1 MMENSSSSSQPPCK
15 VSQAVSLLSF
25 PQLSLSTKPKPSLLT
40 SDAGA
45 STLADTGL
53 LPNRGDKPTKPSLS
67 TSTGGA
73 LSYRAVAARA
83 VSQRPAGHPSSD
95 TETDCRRDSERAC
108 EDDRVWSASPG
119 DAEVKPQKKPAKRGL
134 HRGTSPRD
142 EALCASGSGTPKN
155 EEGSRVARSAS
166 PLHARNSKGE
176 GGKAVLSAETQ
187 TEKAAGGKGE
197 KKPSV
202 RGEGGSHGK
211 RKQRKPLDLRLA
223 AAGASDLP
231 VFDKEGEK
239 EAHLT
244 VMLRPGN
251 RKRRSCVD
259 AVSGCLL
266 FWGVRCPS
274 KFAGASNTWCAEGD
288 KCLACHTDAEYFGHP
303 AVYKTVLCS
312 NLKNNSSR
320 SCCFSANAGG
330 NSATGASPRKR
341 GSEALLSCG
350 RVRCCCWKAHT
361 KAELRTELAKKYTLT
376 GLGKLPSPLAQHPGL
391 SGLEPNG
398 AECCRAPG
406 ATSAKDSTRADAS
419 SSVSGGG
426 LSRQTRRASLSFAG
440 GALPRETGGCCLSQ
454 DPREGPRSLCGFSG
468 ASEKPPKKTE
478 DKRSEEFAGTGL
490 KSVGNSEKTKDSAK
504 DSGSGDG
511 ASRFHAPPA
520 LWASPKGPK
529 GTFRDDGKTAACDGN
544 GACDSKTGE
553 EGEKVE
559 RASAACSWR
568 ECTQWRGTGA
578 KVAGDTGVPLAPV
591 AGEESG
597 KGKATAGG
605 SFHNAGV
612 PSADGIGPANVF
624 LPDGSLDLDL
634 FKVFPCRHRNVLHE
648 RKSCPFYHNY
658 RDKRRAPVTYQAEQC
673 EEQFDLDTATIQ
685 CSKGDNCERCHNR
698 HELLYHPNIYKQRFC
713 SNFSQTEK
721 GGSTTCARGVFCAFA
736 HSRAEIR
743 ATLFTEQEEK
753 EPDCQFFVAKFKTV
767 WCPYGSQHDWHTC
780 VYAHTYQDCRRAP
793 AIGYGSEPCPSWSK
807 DLHSA
812 DYDRRC
818 PHGARCSFSH
828 GSKEQL
834 YHPSYYKTM
843 PCMDYRP
850 QSGDANGKSGE
861 KGRSFRHGGS
871 GSSGGCPRG
880 FLCAFYHEVTER
892 RLPVPPC
899 STPGW
904 TFSYSMPL
912 PLSQLKLLQPLFLEP
927 PLFNL
932 DDFEAF
938 GHHSRLTA
946 ASRRAGAGNG
956 SEGPLVSASRA
967 IAFASPSEHQNSN
980 RLHRTGG
987 VSLGLVSSGAFSN
1000 FSVSGPLCANPPGSS
1015 PKALALAKGGTAPH
1029 SAGSA
1034 KPSAMGRRR
1043 SSFSSY
1049 STSYGAS
1056 FAAPA
1061 FAPPYSAGVQGQGL
1075 EAAALGPLEA
1085 GLGPEGVC
1093 GAFDGREDLHALAPQ
1108 LESRRRIGPCW
1119 SAGLAEAREPVLQKK
1134 DPARRLSQGSVQD
1147 SLCGAAVHAAS
1158 VGSGS
1163 VAALREGNDERR
1175 EDLHS
1180 WSEPTS
1186 CFPTSFEPASGLL
1199 APPKREQRQEHLLL
1213 QVAAM
1218 LLNGASQGETE
1229 TFVAVAPEAEEDP
1242 EGEELGHTFSVEN
1255 AEAPFFVAQSEFLA
1269 DLALGNP
1276 AGFSEP
1282 SAAPE
1287 EDGKAVAEYAPALFT
1302 PHGGDERVGAKGSLA
1317 GPRDTLALGTFLPA
1331 FPGDPVASG
1340 LSKEAVE
1347 ARANDKALAFS
1358 GVVSRGTSERRLR
1371 GSTAKNASLHA
1382 LAVERRECHKTFDS
1396 SALLLPFAAGTLS
1409 SSSPPC
1415 VSSGGFSV
1423 ETPDSLGEAG
1433 MPGGKAT
1440 HVARRLERDET
1451 EVWST
1456 STEGGRGPKGGP
1468 TPSQGDLWSSP
1479 SLETLASRGDGE
1491 ENACGVLGARP
1502 VEKGAFPATHGRRFM
1517 RLFDNGNVWGPSTR
1531 AHVSEADAQLFAPL
1545 SFSAPLSS
1553 SPPGIFAP
1561 DGMESKTHRQGRSAP
1576 HNLEISILQ
1585 SAPAPKKES
1594 VWGGEEE
1601 GDVFD
1606 PPAFPGS
1613 SPCEGRPAASSASSS
1628 SLAVFCPAS
1637 RQSSEDSTRRSSGGF
1652 RGHGGSGEGP
1662 VCPLSV
1668 SNLWGAQWRP
1678 VEAETAGPSQW
1689 GPLASSAPP
1698 GLLRTAARGQKG
1710 VSGDANEASPCS
1722 YSSASSSHLCGGDD
1736 ERKQHSSSA
1745 VVTVGGASLGRRES
1759 SSSSDIRGKKEELRG
1774 IPTAAVTAVET
1785 AAAALWGAFEE
1796 DEDERRRDSSGSP
1809 VALSTQKA
1817 AGNERLS
1824 IDRKQSFLEE
1834 AMSALWKMKSREHT
1848 EQGDDQGVD
1857 AEPLVAKPAHGDK
1870 TENRHGQVRGET
1882 RRHMRTP
1889 HAHRPVVLAVCAQD
1903 EDTQVAYLKSL
1914 LCLRAWSNVI
1924 LYVSLRREQ
1933 TRNPEISD
1941 SALLQTLA
1949 ALSKETVRYH
1959 VSHLCEE
1966 ELSAEELDAFL
1977 ATETEDRRRLLIV
1990 YGKRDSWEVE
2000 KDGSRRSPVTG
2011 RDTELSLSS
2020 ENSRSL
2026 FSLLRL
2032 RRKTDNAG
2040 NGGALKSLAVIGL
2053 HSAPAE
2059 FWRVCHEA
2067 EAKVAILGNQK
2078 NLGRKDETEET
2089 SCSQLLPAASHP
2101 KRSPTGSS
2109 QPVGA
2114 VVSAQVMEKDAQ
2126 TFEDSSAVSTLA
2138 DSPSIVIHLV
2148 VSPSPLTL
2156 VSSEGQAEGG
2166 ARNPSVGSRKVCLLP
2181 ATSLP
2186 LWSCLFASPSS
2197 VLSLSRDAETSA
2209 EPPNR
2214 SFSCAGFFP
2223 ETKSEKPSFEAGAES
2238 PTSRSVGEDL
2248 TAVTAAGSV
2257 DSPVSASPSVCS
2269 LPSVSEIR
2277 SLSPALRPLNPERSA
2292 PHSHAPHLSL
2302 PAGSGLSASAAAT
2315 GVSTIPAAGTPPLWG
2330 GSSLP
2335 GKRPVRGDERSVSA
2349 ETAVTMATAA
2359 SSTALTDDRAEDSR
2373 DCGEKETRK
2382 SGEKEIEAKKA
2393 GRTNQAT
2400 HAPQG
2405 AKEWRQGVEG
2415 ADDYQEPEVQNL
2427 FEREVLGELLLR
2439 EMRVVGKTLRREGLN
2454 GGQPEKVVFCWAPL
2468 EEQSRKKKTGCER
2481 PRSGDVINP
2490 LSRQRKDAA
2499 SASLKAGP
2507 KPEATRS
2514 GVSSLGVSESSRIPT
2529 SSLSPACDSCSSLRV
2544 LTQDL
2549 LPTADRLQRLLF
2561 LVAERGTSRPH
2572 RHLFSRLS
2580 VCGQDSVFFLP
2591 SGDKNGGVRVRQ
2603 HSNGSSATVA
2613 VRVNK
2618 SPAAPLEARVRSP
2631 LSGSL
2636 AFLSL
2641 SRETRYLTLTQL
2653 VRGCPAA
2660 HQLDLSRCSP
2670 FGDWISLEKEFV
2682 VRPMLLRVSHAVTTR
2697 QNEAD
2702 DQTERPQQANQERK
2716 GDAVS
2721 GLWCALCGE
2730 TLERSRNCNT
2740 DQETAIAGV
2749 PDTRGAEREV
2759 CCFVRCGYTPEEKTR
2774 ELDCPHLFHRFC
2786 LDAFL
2791 AGPEYTRTG
2800 GRCFCHAFVHR
2811 PALRSTPTRGESGE
2825 GQTHVGIAAQRRWT
2839 SFLSESAA
2847 SPEESQKADHGTS
2860 LRFPPASRDNESTVL
2875 RRTDESSEHD
2885 PELSVS
2891 HAVGEQKDTF
2901 SSFFSFTRAV
2911 SPSGASFRQAAVL
2924 CEGSEED
2931 AATVASASPQTS
2943 FLCPSRGVR
2952 SSVGRAQYCTS
2963 LATPPRLPE
2972 LLREV
2977 LLGLAEAQDLHMRVA
2992 LHEATKE
2999 AFSEKAAPESREIGD
3014 AKEQGDTSLPRFG
3027 VSPSDIWVATR
3038 VPALQ
3043 RSDRHAAAVST
3054 CVDIF
3059 GSSLLPAFV
3068 SVCPG
3073 RLLRQNPRVLSLA
3086 AARLVFFVC
3095 SGGVAGAWKVQAG
3108 SQREGDV
3115 EAGLRGMYEIVSNFP
3130 PLLQHLLLL
3139 LSGAGP
3145 LSQTNPLHAA
3155 DAGSGDFVAGSQEL
3169 LEGESERHEL
3179 PEEPAEDARERRA
3192 AFPDSFLLLS
3202 DVVHHPFFWSNAQ
3215 KLDFLDKVQFA
3226 LSHACASPRAA
3237 SRLSPP
3243 TSLPCDSLFSG
3254 DATEGLSA
3262 NEKRQNIWR
3271 ACVENLAEGWRGK
3284 VHKTL
3289 LEAVDVGLAGE
3300 WRGAE
3305 GNLTAVS
3312 TFSNDLDG
3320 LLRFVK
3326 TLRMSSLS
3334 VSLKVLTSSAVADL
3348 VHVYVH
3354 PMGAA
3359 TGESRGASAFAE
3371 QRARRILL
3379 QNFDNVVLEQVN
3391 QVHPRL
3397 FLLLFAYLTSSFE
3410 ADDEMEGIFD
3420 FLADFALT
3428 SKPFQDSF
3436 WFDAVVLSEE
3446 KCGIS
3451 ETRANQSSQR

>member
-1 MMENSSSSSQPPCK
+1 MENTSSSSQPPCK
-15 VSQAVSLLSF
+15 GSQAESLLSF
-25 PQLSLSTKPKPSLLT
+25 PQLSSSTKPKSSLLT
-40 SDAGA
+40 SDAAA

-53 LPNRGDKPTKPSLS
+53 LPNRGDKPTKAAPS
-67 TSTGGA
+67 TSASGA

-83 VSQRPAGHPSSD
+83 VSQRPAGHASSD
-95 TETDCRRDSERAC
+95 TERDCRRDSERAC
-108 EDDRVWSASPG
+108 EGDRVSSASPG
-119 DAEVKPQKKPAKRGL
+119 DAELKPQKKLARRGV
-134 HRGTSPRD
+134 HQGTSPRD
-142 EALCASGSGTPKN
+142 EGLCASGSGTPKS
-155 EEGSRVARSAS
+155 EEGFRVARSAS
-166 PLHARNSKGE
+166 PLHAKKSKGE

-197 KKPSV
+197 KKPSA
-202 RGEGGSHGK
+202 RGEGGGHGK

-223 AAGASDLP
+223 ATGAFDLP

-239 EAHLT
+239 EAHLA

-266 FWGVRCPS
+266 FWGVRCPA
-274 KFAGASNTWCAEGD
+274 KFAGASNAWCAEGD

-330 NSATGASPRKR
+330 NSATGASPGKR

-361 KAELRTELAKKYTLT
+361 KAELRTELAKKYTLA
-376 GLGKLPSPLAQHPGL
+376 GLGKLPSPLAQHPAL
-391 SGLEPNG
+391 SGLERSG
-398 AECCRAPG
+398 AECCRAPA
-406 ATSAKDSTRADAS
+406 ATSAKDSTRADAAS
-419 SSVSGGG
+419 SLSGGG
-426 LSRQTRRASLSFAG
+426 GSRQNRRASLSVAS
-440 GALPRETGGCCLSQ
+440 GALPREVGACCLSQ
-454 DPREGPRSLCGFSG
+454 DPREGPRSLCGVSA
-468 ASEKPPKKTE
+468 ASEKPAKKAE
-478 DKRSEEFAGTGL
+478 DKRSEEFAGAGL

-504 DSGSGDG
+504 DSGAGDG

-520 LWASPKGPK
+520 LWASLK
-529 GTFRDDGKTAACDGN
+529 GTKGAFRDDGKTAACDGK
-544 GACDSKTGE
+544 GACDSKSGE
-553 EGEKVE
+553 EGEKGE

-568 ECTQWRGTGA
+568 ECMQWRGTGA
-578 KVAGDTGVPLAPV
+578 QVAGDTGAPLAPV

-605 SFHNAGV
+605 SFQNAGV

-753 EPDCQFFVAKFKTV
+753 EPDSQFFVAKFKTV

-780 VYAHTYQDCRRAP
+780 VYAHTYQDCRRVP

-850 QSGDANGKSGE
+850 QNGDANGKSGE

-899 STPGW
+899 SSTPGW

-967 IAFASPSEHQNSN
+967 IAFPSPTEQSNSN
-980 RLHRTGG
+980 QLHRTGG
-987 VSLGLVSSGAFSN
+987 VSLGLVSSGAFSS
-1000 FSVSGPLCANPPGSS
+1000 FSVSGPVCANPPGSS
-1015 PKALALAKGGTAPH
+1015 PKVLALSKGGTAPH

-1049 STSYGAS
+1049 SASYGAS
-1056 FAAPA
+1056 FATPV
-1061 FAPPYSAGVQGQGL
+1061 FSPPYSAGVQGQGL
-1075 EAAALGPLEA
+1075 EAGAPGPLEA

-1093 GAFDGREDLHALAPQ
+1093 GAFDSSEDLHALAPQ
-1108 LESRRRIGPCW
+1108 LELRRRIGPCW
-1119 SAGLAEAREPVLQKK
+1119 SAGLAEAREEALQKK
-1134 DPARRLSQGSVQD
+1134 DPVRRLSQGSVQD
-1147 SLCGAAVHAAS
+1147 SLSGVAVHAAS
-1158 VGSGS
+1158 MASGS

-1186 CFPTSFEPASGLL
+1186 CFPSSFEPASGLL
-1199 APPKREQRQEHLLL
+1199 ALPKREQRQEHLLL

-1218 LLNGASQGETE
+1218 LLNGASQGEKE
-1229 TFVAVAPEAEEDP
+1229 TLVAVAPEAGENP

-1255 AEAPFFVAQSEFLA
+1255 AEAAFLVPQSEFLA

-1302 PHGGDERVGAKGSLA
+1302 PHGGDERVGAKGPLA
-1317 GPRDTLALGTFLPA
+1317 GPRDTFALGTFLPA
-1331 FPGDPVASG
+1331 FPGDPLASG

-1347 ARANDKALAFS
+1347 ARANDKSLAFS
-1358 GVVSRGTSERRLR
+1358 GLVSRGASERSLR
-1371 GSTAKNASLHA
+1371 GATSKNASLHA
-1382 LAVERRECHKTFDS
+1382 FAVERRECDKAFDS

-1415 VSSGGFSV
+1415 VSSGGSSV
-1423 ETPDSLGEAG
+1423 EAPDSLGETG
-1433 MPGGKAT
+1433 RPGGKVT
-1440 HVARRLERDET
+1440 RVARRLERDET

-1491 ENACGVLGARP
+1491 EDAY
-1502 VEKGAFPATHGRRFM
+1502 
-1517 RLFDNGNVWGPSTR
+1517 
-1531 AHVSEADAQLFAPL
+1531 AQLFAPL

-1553 SPPGIFAP
+1553 SPPGLFAP
-1561 DGMESKTHRQGRSAP
+1561 DGLDSKTHGQGRSAP

-1585 SAPAPKKES
+1585 SPPALKKDI

-1601 GDVFD
+1601 SDVFA

-1613 SPCEGRPAASSASSS
+1613 SPCEGRPAAPRFSSS
-1628 SLAVFCPAS
+1628 SLGVFCPAS

-1652 RGHGGSGEGP
+1652 RGRGGSGGGP
-1662 VCPLSV
+1662 VCPSSV
-1668 SNLWGAQWRP
+1668 SNLWDAQWRP
-1678 VEAETAGPSQW
+1678 VEAETAEPSQW
-1689 GPLASSAPP
+1689 GALASSAPP
-1698 GLLRTAARGQKG
+1698 GLLRTAPRGQRG
-1710 VSGDANEASPCS
+1710 ASGDAHEASPCS
-1722 YSSASSSHLCGGDD
+1722 RSSVSSSQLCGGDG
-1736 ERKQHSSSA
+1736 EGKQHSLSA
-1745 VVTVGGASLGRRES
+1745 VVTGGGASLGRPES
-1759 SSSSDIRGKKEELRG
+1759 SSSRDIRGKKEDLRG

-1796 DEDERRRDSSGSP
+1796 DEDERKGSSGSP
-1809 VALSTQKA
+1809 VALSTQRA

-1857 AEPLVAKPAHGDK
+1857 AEPLGAKLAPGDK

-1882 RRHMRTP
+1882 RRHMRTS

-1914 LCLRAWSNVI
+1914 LGLRAWRKVI

-1941 SALLQTLA
+1941 SALVQTLA
-1949 ALSKETVRYH
+1949 ALCKETARYH

-1977 ATETEDRRRLLIV
+1977 AKETEDRRRLLIV

-2000 KDGSRRSPVTG
+2000 KDGSRRSPVT
-2011 RDTELSLSS
+2011 RREAKSSLSS

-2026 FSLLRL
+2026 FSLLRH

-2067 EAKVAILGNQK
+2067 ETKVAIIGDQK
-2078 NLGRKDETEET
+2078 NLGREEET
-2089 SCSQLLPAASHP
+2089 GEASRSQLLPAPSNR

-2114 VVSAQVMEKDAQ
+2114 AVSTQVTEKDAKRL
-2126 TFEDSSAVSTLA
+2126 EDSSAASTLA
-2138 DSPSIVIHLV
+2138 DSPAIVIHLV
-2148 VSPSPLTL
+2148 VSPSPLSL

-2166 ARNPSVGSRKVCLLP
+2166 APNPSFVSRKVCLLP

-2186 LWSCLFASPSS
+2186 LWSCLFASPTS

-2223 ETKSEKPSFEAGAES
+2223 ETKGEKPTFEAGAES
-2238 PTSRSVGEDL
+2238 PTNRSVGEDL
-2248 TAVTAAGSV
+2248 TAATAAGSV

-2277 SLSPALRPLNPERSA
+2277 SLSPALHPLNPERSA
-2292 PHSHAPHLSL
+2292 PHSHPPHLTL

-2315 GVSTIPAAGTPPLWG
+2315 GVSTVPAAGTPLLWG
-2330 GSSLP
+2330 ASPLP

-2349 ETAVTMATAA
+2349 ETAVTMATAT
-2359 SSTALTDDRAEDSR
+2359 SSSALTDDRAEDSR

-2382 SGEKEIEAKKA
+2382 SREKEIEAKKA
-2393 GRTNQAT
+2393 GHTSQAT

-2405 AKEWRQGVEG
+2405 AQGWRRRVGEEN
-2415 ADDYQEPEVQNL
+2415 YQEPQMQNL
-2427 FEREVLGELLLR
+2427 FDGELFGELLLR

-2454 GGQPEKVVFCWAPL
+2454 GGQPEKMVFCWTPL
-2468 EEQSRKKKTGCER
+2468 EEQSRKKKTGCECH
-2481 PRSGDVINP
+2481 RSGDVINP
-2490 LSRQRKDAA
+2490 LSRPRKDAA
-2499 SASLKAGP
+2499 SASLKAGST
-2507 KPEATRS
+2507 PEASRS
-2514 GVSSLGVSESSRIPT
+2514 GVSSSGVLESSRIPT
-2529 SSLSPACDSCSSLRV
+2529 SSISPACDLGSSLRV
-2544 LTQDL
+2544 LAQDL

-2561 LVAERGTSRPH
+2561 LVAERGASRPH
-2572 RHLFSRLS
+2572 RRLFSRLS
-2580 VCGQDSVFFLP
+2580 VCAQDSLFFLP
-2591 SGDKNGGVRVRQ
+2591 SGDKSEGVRIRR

-2618 SPAAPLEARVRSP
+2618 SPAASLESRARSS
-2631 LSGSL
+2631 LWGSL
-2636 AFLSL
+2636 SFLSL
-2641 SRETRYLTLTQL
+2641 SRETRCLTLAQL
-2653 VRGCPAA
+2653 VRGCPAT

-2682 VRPMLLRVSHAVTTR
+2682 VRPMLLRVSDAVTAR

-2702 DQTERPQQANQERK
+2702 GQTERPQQANPERK
-2716 GDAVS
+2716 GGAVS
-2721 GLWCALCGE
+2721 DLWCALCGE
-2730 TLERSRNCNT
+2730 TLERNRDCNT
-2740 DQETAIAGV
+2740 DQETAITGV
-2749 PDTRGAEREV
+2749 ADPEGAEHDV

-2774 ELDCPHLFHRFC
+2774 ELDCPHAFHRFC

-2811 PALRSTPTRGESGE
+2811 PVLRSTPTCGESE
-2825 GQTHVGIAAQRRWT
+2825 KGQTHVGTATQRRWT

-2847 SPEESQKADHGTS
+2847 SSDESQKAVRGTS
-2860 LRFPPASRDNESTVL
+2860 LRFPPASRNNESTAL
-2875 RRTDESSEHD
+2875 RRTDESSERN

-2901 SSFFSFTRAV
+2901 SSFFSFARAF
-2911 SPSGASFRQAAVL
+2911 SPSGASFRQTALL
-2924 CEGSEED
+2924 CEGSQAD

-2943 FLCPSRGVR
+2943 FLCPSRGKR
-2952 SSVGRAQYCTS
+2952 SSVGSAQYRAS

-2972 LLREV
+2972 LLREL

-2992 LHEATKE
+2992 LHEAARE
-2999 AFSEKAAPESREIGD
+2999 AFSEKARSESRESGD
-3014 AKEQGDTSLPRFG
+3014 AKEQRETSLPRFG

-3038 VPALQ
+3038 IPALE
-3043 RSDRHAAAVST
+3043 RSDLHAASVST

-3073 RLLRQNPRVLSLA
+3073 RLLRQNPRVFSLA

-3095 SGGVAGAWKVQAG
+3095 SGGVVGAREAQAR

-3145 LSQTNPLHAA
+3145 LSQTSHLHAA
-3155 DAGSGDFVAGSQEL
+3155 DAGSWGFVAGSQEL

-3179 PEEPAEDARERRA
+3179 TEEPTEDARERRA

-3202 DVVHHPFFWSNAQ
+3202 DVLHHPFFWSSAQ

-3226 LSHACASPRAA
+3226 LSHACALPRAA
-3237 SRLSPP
+3237 SRLSPA
-3243 TSLPCDSLFSG
+3243 TSSLCDSLFSG

-3262 NEKRQNIWR
+3262 NEKRQNSWR

-3284 VHKTL
+3284 VHKAL

-3305 GNLTAVS
+3305 CNLTAVS
-3312 TFSNDLDG
+3312 TFANDLDG

-3334 VSLKVLTSSAVADL
+3334 VSLKVLTSPAVADL

-3359 TGESRGASAFAE
+3359 AGESRGASAFEE

-3379 QNFDNVVLEQVN
+3379 HNFDSVVLEQVN

-3397 FLLLFAYLTSSFE
+3397 FLLLFAYLTSAFE
-3410 ADDEMEGIFD
+3410 GDDEMEGIFD
-3420 FLADFALT
+3420 FLPDFALT

-3436 WFDAVVLSEE
+3436 WFDAVMWCAE
-3446 KCGIS
+3446 KCGTS
-3451 ETRANQSSQR
+3451 ETRAKQSSRR